1 MTKKKFIKPFAILAA
16 VFLGSLEMGWRF
28 FNMVVRCK
36 RGEQKKERKKWFELS
51 HIREN
56 HPQNGYAR
64 EYNESKAWCFE
75 QNMQDCY
82 IKSIDGLKL
91 HALYLP
97 AEAAKR
103 IVILSHLSLIHI

>member
-1 MTKKKFIKPFAILAA
+1 MTKKKFLSRSQYWRLFFWDHWRWDGAFLTWWSAA
-16 VFLGSLEMGWRF
+16 
-28 FNMVVRCK
+28 K

-97 AEAAKR
+97 AEDAE
-103 IVILSHLSLIHI
+103 SGSSY